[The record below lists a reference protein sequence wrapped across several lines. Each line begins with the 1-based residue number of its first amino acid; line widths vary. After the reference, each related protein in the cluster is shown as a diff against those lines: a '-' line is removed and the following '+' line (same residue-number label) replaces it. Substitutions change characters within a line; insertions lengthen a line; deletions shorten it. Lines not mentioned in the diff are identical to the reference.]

1 MNPHET
7 AAKQYL
13 AAMDAKSA
21 SERALAVAKDLLID
35 ASTKAGNPS
44 VVVDGHAVT
53 LTVAVRRSFA
63 TATLRGLVPETVYAA
78 TVKHSVDS
86 RAFDRLVANGEIP
99 GSAVTA
105 VVTGTPYVRVN
116 VTDATEATLVAVE
129 DEAKAEPF

>member
-53 LTVAVRRSFA
+53 LTDAVRRSFA
-63 TATLRGLVPETVYAA
+63 PATLRGLVPETVYAA

>member
-53 LTVAVRRSFA
+53 LTDAVRRSFA
-63 TATLRGLVPETVYAA
+63 TATLRGLVPETVY
-78 TVKHSVDS
+78 VDS